1 VTVRKKINGSVLEL
15 ARGDITLEE
24 TDAIVNAANKAL
36 SPGGGVSGAIH
47 RAAGPGLWEEA
58 KKLGGCQTGEARI
71 TGGHG
76 LRAKYVI
83 HTVGPVYSGRE
94 SDSKKL
100 QSSYYRSLELA
111 SRNGIKSISF
121 PSISTGIFGYPVS
134 RAAGTALNTIIDYL
148 KKHPDIELVRMVL
161 FSESDYK
168 VYRDSLEG
176 ILSD

>member
-1 VTVRKKINGSVLEL
+1 MRIVLFACAVLLSLSTGVCLGIDFEITDVIN
-15 ARGDITLEE
+15 
-24 TDAIVNAANKAL
+24 
-36 SPGGGVSGAIH
+36 
-47 RAAGPGLWEEA
+47 
-58 KKLGGCQTGEARI
+58 
-71 TGGHG
+71 
-76 LRAKYVI
+76 
-83 HTVGPVYSGRE
+83 VGPVYSGRE